1 MSSDKESKNT
11 TRLHSPPGWPLP
23 AIRFTA
29 VFADLHRSSATLR
42 CPRTKKGDFAD
53 QPSLFAQDSNTL
65 MGYATSPISSRFLDA
80 VLTQSA
86 VPSKYK
92 RMLMNG
98 FMGRYKFLVEDRMGS
113 RVGDTIWDHAD
124 GFMKVSPFL
133 PTSLCTDTS

>member
-1 MSSDKESKNT
+1 
-11 TRLHSPPGWPLP
+11 
-23 AIRFTA
+23 
-29 VFADLHRSSATLR
+29 
-42 CPRTKKGDFAD
+42 
-53 QPSLFAQDSNTL
+53 

-80 VLTQSA
+80 VLTQAA

-124 GFMKVSPFL
+124 GFMKVCSSPAPL
-133 PTSLCTDTS
+133 P